1 MKTYVNKKDIIE
13 LVDNNLK
20 YISDISFRIRPT
32 LNISAQ

>member
-20 YISDISFRIRPT
+20 YISDISFRIRPM
-32 LNISAQ
+32 LQLQKY